1 MHFRLN
7 KKALLR
13 EVVTPKEPAPGRT
26 RRPRTAA
33 ERVGDAFMRLPDDE
47 LDAGKCP
54 IRDVLDQI
62 GDKWSTLMLIVLATS
77 PRRFGALRRAIPDI
91 SQRMLTETLR
101 NLQRDGLIRRTVFD
115 TVPPSVEYALTP
127 LGESLLEPL
136 ASLVE
141 WANMHHTRI
150 RAARAAF
157 ETSRTSRTAP
167 SRGGR

>member
-1 MHFRLN
+1 
-7 KKALLR
+7 
-13 EVVTPKEPAPGRT
+13 
-26 RRPRTAA
+26 
-33 ERVGDAFMRLPDDE
+33 MRLPDDE

-141 WANMHHTRI
+141 WANTHHHRI

-157 ETSRTSRTAP
+157 ESSQTSRTSRTAP
-167 SRGGR
+167 SRDGR